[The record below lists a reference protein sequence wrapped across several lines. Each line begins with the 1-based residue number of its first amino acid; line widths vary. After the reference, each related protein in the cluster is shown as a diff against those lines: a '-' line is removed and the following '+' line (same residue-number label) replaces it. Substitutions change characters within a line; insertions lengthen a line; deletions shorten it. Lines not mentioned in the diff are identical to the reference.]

1 MRRKKA
7 RPDDRSGR
15 WNRHA
20 PGAVQIRKLA
30 MNKLTKGAIAG
41 AAGVA
46 LLLGGGGTFA
56 LWSSSQTV
64 TAGPV
69 RSGVLSMDPLAEAT
83 WRDVS
88 VDRVARTI
96 PTAEV
101 GSYRIVPG
109 DTLEVVQRATVH
121 ATGANLKA
129 KLIIEPLS
137 LLTDSANA
145 AFRDSL
151 DYTVELTI
159 NGTAVTQNA
168 DGSFPVTGIEGDSS
182 LVYTATI
189 GFPST
194 VEGTALQ
201 NGTLNLNSTKVT
213 LQQVR

>member
-1 MRRKKA
+1 
-7 RPDDRSGR
+7 
-15 WNRHA
+15 
-20 PGAVQIRKLA
+20 

-64 TAGPV
+64 VAGPV
-69 RSGVLSMDPLAEAT
+69 RSGALSMDPLTPAT

-88 VDRVARTI
+88 TDLVGGPRTI
-96 PTAEV
+96 PASEV
-101 GSYRIVPG
+101 SAYRIVPG
-109 DTLEVVQRATVH
+109 DSLEIVQNATVH
-121 ATGANLKA
+121 ATGKNLKA

-137 LLTDSANA
+137 LMTDAANA

-151 DYTVELTI
+151 VYAVNLTL
-159 NGTAVTQNA
+159 NGTAVTPNS
-168 DGSFPVTGIEGDSS
+168 DGTFPITGIEGDSS

-189 GFPST
+189 TFPAT
-194 VEGTALQ
+194 VSGTTFQ
-201 NGTLNLNSTKVT
+201 NSTLNLANTRVT

>member
-1 MRRKKA
+1 
-7 RPDDRSGR
+7 
-15 WNRHA
+15 
-20 PGAVQIRKLA
+20 

-64 TAGPV
+64 NAGPV
-69 RSGVLSMDPLAEAT
+69 RSGALSMDPLAEPT

-88 VDRVARTI
+88 ADRVARTI
-96 PTAEV
+96 PTAEI

-109 DTLEVVQRATVH
+109 DTLEVVQKATVH
-121 ATGANLKA
+121 ATGKNLKA

-137 LLTDSANA
+137 LMTDSANA
-145 AFRDSL
+145 AFRDALSYAVNL
-151 DYTVELTI
+151 TV
-159 NGTAVTQNA
+159 NGATVAPNA
-168 DGSFPVTGIEGDSS
+168 DGSFPITGIDGDSS

-189 GFPST
+189 GFPDS
-194 VEGTALQ
+194 VGGTALQ
-201 NGTLNLNSTKVT
+201 NSTLNLSSTKVT